1 MRRSFVETLLAA
13 AVLMVAGLFL
23 YFIYTT
29 GYQKVQGYDVTAQFN
44 SVAGLSPGSDVRMS
58 GIKVGSV
65 VGAELD
71 PDTYLASVT
80 LRIESSIKLPIDTVA
95 KIASDSLLQSNYVSL
110 EPGTDH
116 KVIPPNGQIQATRD
130 PVNVLDLIGR
140 YIFGGVG
147 GPKQT
152 GSKADQGQQSKD
164 SSSDSTGQ

>member
-1 MRRSFVETLLAA
+1 MRRRFVETLLAA

-23 YFIYTT
+23 YFICTT
-29 GYQKVQGYDVTAQFN
+29 GYQNVQGYDVTAKFN
-44 SVAGLSPGSDVRMS
+44 SVAGLTLGSDVRIS

-71 PDTYLASVT
+71 PDTYLASLT

-95 KIASDSLLQSNYVSL
+95 KIASDSLLESNYVSL

-116 KVIPPNGQIQATRD
+116 KIILPNGQIQATRD
-130 PVNVLDLIGR
+130 PVNVLDLVGR
-140 YIFGGVG
+140 YIFGSVG

-152 GSKADQGQQSKD
+152 GSKADHGQQSKGG
-164 SSSDSTGQ
+164 STGQ